1 MPWLCSGTRL
11 RHCRACRRGY
21 HQGMH
26 PRCRAALWG
35 CRRLYAA
42 GCSQPRPFFV
52 HRGLTWPPPCKR
64 RQGPALSQSGRQEPA
79 SWLQPLAWL
88 RHQHMPP
95 EQRVCAAPA
104 SAAVQPARV
113 FGSIP
118 PAAYHTGT
126 TGSLRCPPWAG
137 RQPWAKA
144 DGETAACLCFV
155 SGDTR
160 AWQGS
165 VSRGKRHSGRALR
178 PTDLGNFSVL

>member
-26 PRCRAALWG
+26 PRRRAALWG

-104 SAAVQPARV
+104 SAAVRPARV

-118 PAAYHTGT
+118 PAAFTPAPQDPSGVPL
-126 TGSLRCPPWAG
+126 GLGGNPG
-137 RQPWAKA
+137 QKLMEKLQPA
-144 DGETAACLCFV
+144 
-155 SGDTR
+155 S
-160 AWQGS
+160 
-165 VSRGKRHSGRALR
+165 AL
-178 PTDLGNFSVL
+178 